1 MAKIDE
7 DSPPLFG
14 RLDLLGLD
22 HSAQDL
28 VFVDFKTS
36 KQRWSDEDIQRNGDQ
51 LRLTSLASR
60 TRWAST
66 CPKCLFIVLVK
77 TKQPAIQV
85 LEFDP
90 SPAQA
95 DELGKHSPEFG
106 RRSYKRISIQVLG
119 HELFVLCLPH
129 SVPTVAQTPHH
140 RLARLLLTFC

>member
-28 VFVDFKTS
+28 VLVDFKTS

-51 LRLTSLASR
+51 LRLTSLALKDSMGLDV
-60 TRWAST
+60 S
-66 CPKCLFIVLVK
+66 KCLFIVLVK
-77 TKQPAIQV
+77 TKLPAIQV

-95 DELGKHSPEFG
+95 ERARQTFARVWKAIEQENFYPSPSAMNC
-106 RRSYKRISIQVLG
+106 SYCAYHTQCQQWPKSA
-119 HELFVLCLPH
+119 C
-129 SVPTVAQTPHH
+129 H
-140 RLARLLLTFC
+140 RLARYC